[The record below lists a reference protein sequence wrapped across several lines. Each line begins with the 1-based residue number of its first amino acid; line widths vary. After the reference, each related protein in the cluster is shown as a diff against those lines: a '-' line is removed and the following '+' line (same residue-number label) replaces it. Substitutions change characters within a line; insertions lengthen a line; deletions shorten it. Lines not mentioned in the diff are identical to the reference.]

1 MSNFK
6 NWMEDE
12 ASLGSASP
20 EMAPPMVN
28 KGINATAS
36 DEVKRTNLQPQ
47 VDSQEI
53 ETKSK
58 KEQDRIL
65 AIDSDIEHMDM
76 ALPDGDDAETPKIN
90 KFKQMW
96 DELKE
101 KWDMIKMSDE
111 IPDDGSEDTGLGS
124 EEGDEEYKQMMQR
137 FPNMVPVSGQN
148 QQQHG
153 PGTFGNT

>member
-1 MSNFK
+1 MANFK
-6 NWMEDE
+6 QWMEDE
-12 ASLGSASP
+12 ASLGAASP

-28 KGINATAS
+28 ENTGTTAS

-76 ALPDGDDAETPKIN
+76 GLPDGDDADTPKIN

-96 DELKE
+96 DDLKQN
-101 KWDMIKMSDE
+101 WDQIKMADE
-111 IPDDGSEDTGLGS
+111 IPDDGEDEGLGNDG
-124 EEGDEEYKQMMQR
+124 GDEEYLKMMQQH
-137 FPNMVPVSGQN
+137 PNMVPQTGQN
-148 QQQHG
+148 QQQQG
-153 PGTFGNT
+153 PGTFGN

>member
-1 MSNFK
+1 MANFK
-6 NWMEDE
+6 QWMEDE
-12 ASLGSASP
+12 ASLGAASP

-28 KGINATAS
+28 KNANTTAS

-76 ALPDGDDAETPKIN
+76 GLPDGDDADTPKIN

-96 DELKE
+96 DQLKTQ
-101 KWDMIKMSDE
+101 WDQIKMADE
-111 IPDDGSEDTGLGS
+111 IPDDGEEEGLGNDG
-124 EEGDEEYKQMMQR
+124 GDEEYLKMMQQH
-137 FPNMVPVSGQN
+137 PNMVPQTGQT
-148 QQQHG
+148 QQQQG
-153 PGTFGNT
+153 PGTFGA